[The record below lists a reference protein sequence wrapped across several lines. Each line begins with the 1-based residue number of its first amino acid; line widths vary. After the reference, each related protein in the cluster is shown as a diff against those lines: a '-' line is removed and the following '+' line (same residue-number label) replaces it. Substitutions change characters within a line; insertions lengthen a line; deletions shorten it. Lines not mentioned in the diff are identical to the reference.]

1 MFGEQPHL
9 PFGLIPQPPPHTD
22 NFSKLALAI
31 FDAMKYIPSFL
42 AIQRKPRPS
51 MAAWRAS
58 HTKLP
63 KLLRAS
69 ATSSQLSLQK
79 AILNASAQGDAQGI
93 IQVLVEGQSIM
104 SAVNVATAAHRLAK
118 LRPRKS
124 LKERSMQQ
132 LQADVDLILD
142 TLMLL
147 KCQKPCN

>member
-1 MFGEQPHL
+1 M
-9 PFGLIPQPPPHTD
+9 PF
-22 NFSKLALAI
+22 
-31 FDAMKYIPSFL
+31 IPSFL
-42 AIQRKPRPS
+42 AIERKPRPS

-63 KLLRAS
+63 KFLRAS

-104 SAVNVATAAHRLAK
+104 SAVNVATAAHRIAK

-142 TLMLL
+142 TLMIL
-147 KCQKPCN
+147 KCQQPCN